1 MMTPWNADPDTLRA
15 QNRQVPQDL
24 VQALSLTLDWA
35 LLASYRV
42 AFEAIE
48 HRNQMAELAARLERS
63 GQRLDVPVPRPI
75 APPTVVAP
83 QHLMPLDWII
93 DYEDA
98 NHETLFAMG
107 RADAERALAQR

>member
-1 MMTPWNADPDTLRA
+1 MMTPWNAEPDALRA

-63 GQRLDVPVPRPI
+63 GQALDVAVPRPI

-83 QHLMPLDWII
+83 RSLMPLDWII

-98 NHETLFAMG
+98 NHQILFAMG

>member
-1 MMTPWNADPDTLRA
+1 MMTPWNADPDTLRS

-42 AFEAIE
+42 AFEMLE
-48 HRNQMAELAARLERS
+48 HRNQMAELAARLESS
-63 GQRLDVPVPRPI
+63 GQPLDVAVPRPI

-83 QHLMPLDWII
+83 QQLMPLDWII

-98 NHETLFAMG
+98 NHMALFELG
-107 RADAERALAQR
+107 RADAARALAQR